1 MTRKIKKRMQR
12 ILIGA
17 ACFAAAVLLENL
29 APGLPWYVLL
39 AAFLVRC
46 V

>member
-29 APGLPWYVLL
+29 APGLPGTYCLPHSW
-39 AAFLVRC
+39 FPM
-46 V
+46 

>member
-17 ACFAAAVLLENL
+17 ACFAAAILRKIWRR
-29 APGLPWYVLL
+29 ACPGTYCLPHSW
-39 AAFLVRC
+39 FPM
-46 V
+46 